1 VIKLRK
7 LLMLFFVVAILLSL
21 NCGKDEAEITLSLT
35 NPQDKA
41 IPFNGY
47 YKLSATGDSV
57 EMKDHTPKDYS
68 FILKKGESASGMV
81 YKDTTAGLDTLN
93 FKMLKDG
100 KEMDSKSITLPTW
113 LGGIQFQ
120 VTAQ

>member
-1 VIKLRK
+1 
-7 LLMLFFVVAILLSL
+7 MLFFVAAILLSL
-21 NCGKDEAEITLSLT
+21 NCGKKEAEITLSLT
-35 NPQDKA
+35 NPEDKA

-81 YKDTTAGLDTLN
+81 YKDTADFIETLN
-93 FKMLKDG
+93 FRILKDG
-100 KEMDSKSITLPTW
+100 KEMDNKSITVPTW
-113 LGGIQFQ
+113 IGGVQFQ